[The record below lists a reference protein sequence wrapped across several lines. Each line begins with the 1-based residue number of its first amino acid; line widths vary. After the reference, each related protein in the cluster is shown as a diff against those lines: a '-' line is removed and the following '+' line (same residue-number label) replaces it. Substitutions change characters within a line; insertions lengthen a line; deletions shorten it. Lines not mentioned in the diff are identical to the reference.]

1 MCVCVCDVRCVLLWH
16 CGVCS
21 WVVCVCLCCACCVH
35 GAMPSQK
42 PRRHVVG
49 ANGVDP
55 PGLDPWMLQPR
66 SRPPARESTCG
77 GHRGGQCSPHW
88 RRANCSALIRSHT
101 LHQRSQTAYMLGILK
116 SSDRCR
122 QLLSLEQLLCRRPTE
137 TRAVWWLA
145 AVCGFNSCSH
155 THTIDHA

>member
-1 MCVCVCDVRCVLLWH
+1 MCTVLALWCVFMVCVCVCVCVL
-16 CGVCS
+16 
-21 WVVCVCLCCACCVH
+21 CVLCAWDHAVTQATPTRCWGKWCR
-35 GAMPSQK
+35 P
-42 PRRHVVG
+42 
-49 ANGVDP
+49 P
-55 PGLDPWMLQPR
+55 PGLDPWVLQPR

-77 GHRGGQCSPHW
+77 GHMGGQCSPHW

-122 QLLSLEQLLCRRPTE
+122 QLRSLEQLPCRRPTE
-137 TRAVWWLA
+137 THAVWWLA

>member
-1 MCVCVCDVRCVLLWH
+1 MCDVYC
-16 CGVCS
+16 CGI
-21 WVVCVCLCCACCVH
+21 VVCVHGLCVSVCVVRAVFM
-35 GAMPSQK
+35 GPC
-42 PRRHVVG
+42 RHKSHADTLLGQMVSI
-49 ANGVDP
+49 P
-55 PGLDPWMLQPR
+55 PGLDPWVLQPR

-101 LHQRSQTAYMLGILK
+101 LHQRSQTAYILGILK

-122 QLLSLEQLLCRRPTE
+122 QLLSLEQLPCRRPTE

-155 THTIDHA
+155 THTIDHS